1 MNDSIFNSIKKVLGI
16 AEDYHAFDVDILM
29 HINSTLAVL
38 NQLGVGPTNGF
49 SVIDD
54 TQTWIDYMGDDA
66 RLNLVKSYMALKIRK
81 DFDPPNSGFVT
92 NAITAQIDEYVWRIA
107 TAAEVNG

>member
-1 MNDSIFNSIKKVLGI
+1 MDSILNSIKKVLGVDE
-16 AEDYHAFDVDILM
+16 AYHAFDVDILM
-29 HINSTLAVL
+29 HINSALAVL
-38 NQLGVGPTNGF
+38 NQLGVGLSNGF
-49 SVIDD
+49 TVVDN
-54 TQTWIDYMGDDA
+54 TQTWAAFMGDDP
-66 RLNLVKSYMALKIRK
+66 RLNLVKSYVALKVRK